1 MVLEEACFSIMKKYV
16 SDEMNHNELN
26 PKWTTVTVA
35 VNDAENIKGISFSLC
50 NLAFQRSK

>member
-1 MVLEEACFSIMKKYV
+1 
-16 SDEMNHNELN
+16 MNHNELN